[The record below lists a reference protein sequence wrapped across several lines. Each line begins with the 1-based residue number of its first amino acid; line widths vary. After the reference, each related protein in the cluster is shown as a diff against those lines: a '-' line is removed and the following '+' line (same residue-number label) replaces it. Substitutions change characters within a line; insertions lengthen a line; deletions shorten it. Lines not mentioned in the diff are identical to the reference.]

1 MKIVALLCLMK
12 SNVCVNFLKV
22 QPFRSFKGLKKLSKS
37 TSRRMHD
44 VERERERAMKQA
56 KIKMRI
62 LTPDWFFIS
71 SANIDL
77 LFTAKISVRMVHLVA
92 LYNQL

>member
-22 QPFRSFKGLKKLSKS
+22 QPFRSFKGLKRLSKS

-44 VERERERAMKQA
+44 VERERERERAMMPA

-62 LTPDWFFIS
+62 LTPDCFSFV
-71 SANIDL
+71 L
-77 LFTAKISVRMVHLVA
+77 
-92 LYNQL
+92 

>member
-12 SNVCVNFLKV
+12 SNVCVNFLKF
-22 QPFRSFKGLKKLSKS
+22 QPFRSFKGLKRLSKS

-44 VERERERAMKQA
+44 VERERERAMMPA

-62 LTPDWFFIS
+62 LTPDCFS
-71 SANIDL
+71 LVL
-77 LFTAKISVRMVHLVA
+77 LILTSYLLRK
-92 LYNQL
+92 

>member
-22 QPFRSFKGLKKLSKS
+22 QPFRSFKGLKRLSKS

-44 VERERERAMKQA
+44 VERERAMMPA

-62 LTPDWFFIS
+62 LTPDCFS
-71 SANIDL
+71 
-77 LFTAKISVRMVHLVA
+77 LV
-92 LYNQL
+92 L

>member
-12 SNVCVNFLKV
+12 LNVCVNFLKV
-22 QPFRSFKGLKKLSKS
+22 QPFRSFKGLKRLSKS

-44 VERERERAMKQA
+44 VERERERERAMKQA

-62 LTPDWFFIS
+62 LTPDCFS
-71 SANIDL
+71 
-77 LFTAKISVRMVHLVA
+77 LV
-92 LYNQL
+92 L

>member
-22 QPFRSFKGLKKLSKS
+22 QPFRSFKGLKRLSKS

-44 VERERERAMKQA
+44 VERERERESNDA
-56 KIKMRI
+56 
-62 LTPDWFFIS
+62 S
-71 SANIDL
+71 E
-77 LFTAKISVRMVHLVA
+77 
-92 LYNQL
+92 NQNENFNS

>member
-1 MKIVALLCLMK
+1 MKIVVLLCLMK

-22 QPFRSFKGLKKLSKS
+22 QPFRSFKGLKRLSKS

-44 VERERERAMKQA
+44 VERERERERERAMIPA

-62 LTPDWFFIS
+62 LTPDCFS
-71 SANIDL
+71 
-77 LFTAKISVRMVHLVA
+77 LV
-92 LYNQL
+92 L

>member
-22 QPFRSFKGLKKLSKS
+22 QPFRSFKGLKRLSKS

-44 VERERERAMKQA
+44 VERERERERERESNDA
-56 KIKMRI
+56 
-62 LTPDWFFIS
+62 S
-71 SANIDL
+71 E
-77 LFTAKISVRMVHLVA
+77 
-92 LYNQL
+92 NQNENFNS

>member
-22 QPFRSFKGLKKLSKS
+22 QPFRSFKGLKRLSKS

-44 VERERERAMKQA
+44 VERERERERESNDA
-56 KIKMRI
+56 
-62 LTPDWFFIS
+62 S
-71 SANIDL
+71 E
-77 LFTAKISVRMVHLVA
+77 
-92 LYNQL
+92 NQNENFNS